1 MKIVRTTYLI
11 AAGLIFLFISGCT
24 TKAPEHHHHT
34 GIRVY
39 DAWVRAV
46 PPNMKMT
53 AAYMSFHN
61 HSKMEDAL
69 LSAETPIAGVVE
81 THTVE
86 ENKGV
91 MSMKPVDSIPV
102 PANGMQE
109 LKPGGFHLMLIQ
121 LKQVPKMGETVSLVL
136 NFKHAGRVE
145 VSAPVKES
153 SMKNM
158 KHKGHGDHGGSMK
171 HDHNN
176 G

>member
-11 AAGLIFLFISGCT
+11 AAGLILLFISGCT
-24 TKAPEHHHHT
+24 NKAPEHHHHT

-153 SMKNM
+153 PMKNL
-158 KHKGHGDHGGSMK
+158 KHIGHGDHGGSMK